1 VILVDT
7 SIWIDHLRKTEQ
19 RLEHLLNT
27 NQVLIH
33 PLVAME
39 LALGSLANRQK
50 VMANLFLLP
59 QAQVGETDELFRLI
73 ENRSLYRKGIGVTD
87 LHLIASALL
96 GGVLIWTRDRTLAG
110 LAASFG
116 LLAEI

>member
-1 VILVDT
+1 MILVDT

-96 GGVLIWTRDRTLAG
+96 SGVSIWTRDRKLAG
-110 LAASFG
+110 IAASLG